1 MVGGREWGT
10 IRGVP
15 TFTPSLSDLSS
26 ELERVQLG
34 AAGDL
39 PTERLWPAAGSSAV
53 AVLLVSA
60 DPTPCG
66 WLGSKHNQYI
76 IIIMYIYHAL
86 INALSVHMIHTNLNV
101 FYTHVQHSPT
111 KTIYIKVLTKNK
123 KTKTTTKQQTTKT
136 K

>member
-1 MVGGREWGT
+1 MLIKGRNLRGKNGGWTGMGDNTGCPNVHT
-10 IRGVP
+10 I
-15 TFTPSLSDLSS
+15 LSDLSS
-26 ELERVQLG
+26 ELARVQLG

-76 IIIMYIYHAL
+76 IIIMCIYHAL

-111 KTIYIKVLTKNK
+111 KTIYIKVLPKNK
-123 KTKTTTKQQTTKT
+123 KN
-136 K
+136 